1 MLKRKWDCCVSGWG
15 TIKHRIF
22 H

>member
-1 MLKRKWDCCVSGWG
+1 MLMREWDCCVSGWG
-15 TIKHRIF
+15 TIKNCTF